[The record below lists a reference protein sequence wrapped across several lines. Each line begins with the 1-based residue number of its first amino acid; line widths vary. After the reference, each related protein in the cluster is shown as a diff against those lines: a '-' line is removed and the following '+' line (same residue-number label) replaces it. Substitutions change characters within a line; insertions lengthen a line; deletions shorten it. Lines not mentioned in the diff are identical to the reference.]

1 MNLTE
6 TIRKMKDVEL
16 DEAVEVGG
24 GATGTSKVAEPTGVR
39 AKASGNSKIQGDLAP
54 NKIVDPN
61 NTGVEETDPE
71 TNTMPEGDASAKNKA
86 SIATKGTSIA
96 AKGTGMKEH
105 IDIMFDGEDL
115 SEEFKE
121 KASTIFE
128 AAVSERVI
136 EITVALEEEYEAA
149 LNSKLE
155 EIEEQSVEDL
165 EGLATKL
172 DEYLSYVTEQWMV
185 NNEIAVQSALKSEI
199 TEEFIQGLK
208 NLFAEH
214 YIEVP
219 DERFNVV
226 EELSARVQELE
237 EKLNEAVN
245 ENIELAA
252 SINEMNTE
260 EVFNEISEGL
270 VATQVEKFKKLTE
283 GVEYNDLSNYKK
295 KLQIIKENYFGAI
308 KAEKK
313 TSGLLEES
321 FEGEEE
327 MPVAKGSM
335 ANYMKA
341 ISRNTVK

>member
-6 TIRKMKDVEL
+6 TIKKMKDAEL
-16 DEAVEVGG
+16 DESHVEVGG
-24 GATGTSKVAEPTGVR
+24 GATGTAKAAEPTGVR
-39 AKASGNSKIQGDLAP
+39 AKALGNSKAQGDLTLV
-54 NKIVDPN
+54 KIADPN
-61 NTGVEETDPE
+61 NTGVEDTDVE
-71 TNTMPEGDASAKNKA
+71 NNTKPTGDASAKNKA
-86 SIATKGTSIA
+86 SIA

-105 IDIMFDGEDL
+105 IDVMFEGEDL

-121 KASTIFE
+121 RAGTIFE

-136 EITVALEEEYEAA
+136 EITTALEEEYEAA

-155 EIEEQSVEDL
+155 EIEEQSIQDL

-172 DEYLSYVTEQWMV
+172 DEYLNYVTEQWMEG
-185 NNEIAVQSALKSEI
+185 NQIAVESALKSEI
-199 TEEFIQGLK
+199 TEEFIEGLK

-214 YIEVP
+214 YIDVP
-219 DERFNVV
+219 NERFDVV
-226 EELSARVQELE
+226 EELSVRVQELE
-237 EKLNEAVN
+237 EKLNEVVN

-260 EVFNEISEGL
+260 EVFNEISESL

-283 GVEYNDLSNYKK
+283 GVECDDLSNYKK
-295 KLQIIKENYFGAI
+295 KLQIIKENYFGTT
-308 KAEKK
+308 KVDKK

-327 MPVAKGSM
+327 MPIARGPM
-335 ANYMKA
+335 AHYMQA
-341 ISRNTVK
+341 ISRNTAK

>member
-24 GATGTSKVAEPTGVR
+24 GATGTSKAAEPTGVR
-39 AKASGNSKIQGDLAP
+39 AKAPGNSKTQGDLAP
-54 NKIVDPN
+54 VKIVDPN
-61 NTGVEETDPE
+61 NPGVEDTDAE
-71 TNTMPEGDASAKNKA
+71 NNTKPTGDASAKNKA
-86 SIATKGTSIA
+86 SIA

-105 IDIMFDGEDL
+105 IDVMFDGEDL

-121 KASTIFE
+121 KAGTIFE
-128 AAVSERVI
+128 AAVSERVV
-136 EITVALEEEYEAA
+136 EIVAALEEEYEAA
-149 LNSKLE
+149 LNAKLE
-155 EIEEQSVEDL
+155 EIEEQSIQDL

-172 DEYLSYVTEQWMV
+172 DEYLNYVTEQWME
-185 NNEIAVQSALKSEI
+185 NNEIAVESALKSEI
-199 TEEFIQGLK
+199 TEEFIEGLK

-214 YIEVP
+214 YIDVP
-219 DERFNVV
+219 NERFDVV

-237 EKLNEAVN
+237 DKLNEAVN
-245 ENIELAA
+245 ENIELVA

-283 GVEYNDLSNYKK
+283 GVEYDDLSNYKK
-295 KLQIIKENYFGAI
+295 KLQIIKENYFGTA
-308 KAEKK
+308 KVEKK

-327 MPVAKGSM
+327 MPVARGPM
-335 ANYMKA
+335 AHYMKA

>member
-6 TIRKMKDVEL
+6 TIKKMKDAEL
-16 DEAVEVGG
+16 DESHVEVGG
-24 GATGTSKVAEPTGVR
+24 GATGTAKAAEPTGVR
-39 AKASGNSKIQGDLAP
+39 AKALGNSKAQGDLTLV
-54 NKIVDPN
+54 KIADPN
-61 NTGVEETDPE
+61 NTGVEDTDVE
-71 TNTMPEGDASAKNKA
+71 NNTKPTGDASAKNKA
-86 SIATKGTSIA
+86 SIA

-105 IDIMFDGEDL
+105 IDVMFEGEDL

-121 KASTIFE
+121 RAGTIFE

-136 EITVALEEEYEAA
+136 EITTALEEEYEAA

-155 EIEEQSVEDL
+155 EIEEQSIQDL
-165 EGLATKL
+165 EGLAAKL
-172 DEYLSYVTEQWMV
+172 DEYLNYVTEQWMEG
-185 NNEIAVQSALKSEI
+185 NQIAVESALKSEI
-199 TEEFIQGLK
+199 TEEFIEGLK

-214 YIEVP
+214 YIDVP
-219 DERFNVV
+219 NERFDVV
-226 EELSARVQELE
+226 EELSVRVQELE

-260 EVFNEISEGL
+260 EVFNEISESL

-283 GVEYNDLSNYKK
+283 GVECDDLSNYKK
-295 KLQIIKENYFGAI
+295 KLQIIKENYFGTT
-308 KAEKK
+308 KVDKK

-327 MPVAKGSM
+327 MPIARGPM
-335 ANYMKA
+335 AHYMQA
-341 ISRNTVK
+341 ISRNTAK

>member
-6 TIRKMKDVEL
+6 TIKKMKDAEL
-16 DEAVEVGG
+16 DESHVEVGG
-24 GATGTSKVAEPTGVR
+24 GATGTAKAAEPTGVR
-39 AKASGNSKIQGDLAP
+39 AKALGNSKAQGDLTLV
-54 NKIVDPN
+54 KIADPN
-61 NTGVEETDPE
+61 NTGVEDTDVE
-71 TNTMPEGDASAKNKA
+71 NNTKPTGDASAKNKA
-86 SIATKGTSIA
+86 SIA

-105 IDIMFDGEDL
+105 IDVMFEGEDL

-121 KASTIFE
+121 RAGTIFE

-136 EITVALEEEYEAA
+136 EIATALEEEYEAA

-155 EIEEQSVEDL
+155 EIEEQSIQDL
-165 EGLATKL
+165 DGLATKL
-172 DEYLSYVTEQWMV
+172 DEYLNYVTEQWMEG
-185 NNEIAVQSALKSEI
+185 NQIAVESALKSEI
-199 TEEFIQGLK
+199 TEEFIEGLK

-214 YIEVP
+214 YIDVP
-219 DERFNVV
+219 NERFDVV
-226 EELSARVQELE
+226 EELSVRVQELE

-260 EVFNEISEGL
+260 EVFNEISESL

-283 GVEYNDLSNYKK
+283 GVECDDLSNYKK
-295 KLQIIKENYFGAI
+295 KLQIIKENYFGTT
-308 KAEKK
+308 KVDKK

-327 MPVAKGSM
+327 MPIARGPM
-335 ANYMKA
+335 AHYMQA
-341 ISRNTVK
+341 ISINTAK

>member
-6 TIRKMKDVEL
+6 TIKKMKDVEL

-24 GATGTSKVAEPTGVR
+24 GATGTSKVTEPTSVR
-39 AKASGNSKIQGDLAP
+39 AKAPGNSKAQGDLTP
-54 NKIVDPN
+54 VKIVDPN
-61 NTGVEETDPE
+61 NPGVEDTDAE
-71 TNTMPEGDASAKNKA
+71 NNTKPTGDVSAKNKA
-86 SIATKGTSIA
+86 SIA

-105 IDIMFDGEDL
+105 IDVMFDGEDL

-121 KASTIFE
+121 RAGTIFE

-136 EITVALEEEYEAA
+136 EIVTALEEEYEAA

-155 EIEEQSVEDL
+155 EIEEQSIQDL
-165 EGLATKL
+165 DGLATKL
-172 DEYLSYVTEQWMV
+172 DEYLNYVTEQWMEG
-185 NNEIAVQSALKSEI
+185 NQIAVESALKSEI
-199 TEEFIQGLK
+199 TEEFIEGLK

-214 YIEVP
+214 YIDVP
-219 DERFNVV
+219 NERFDVV

-237 EKLNEAVN
+237 DQLNEAVN

-260 EVFNEISEGL
+260 EVFNEISESL

-283 GVEYNDLSNYKK
+283 GVECDDLSNYKK
-295 KLQIIKENYFGAI
+295 KLQIIKENYFGTT
-308 KAEKK
+308 KVDKK

-327 MPVAKGSM
+327 MPIARGPM
-335 ANYMKA
+335 AHYMQA
-341 ISRNTVK
+341 ISRNTAK

>member
-6 TIRKMKDVEL
+6 TIKKMKDAEL
-16 DEAVEVGG
+16 DESHVEVGG
-24 GATGTSKVAEPTGVR
+24 GATGTAKAAEPTGVR
-39 AKASGNSKIQGDLAP
+39 AKALGNSKAQGDLTLV
-54 NKIVDPN
+54 KIADPN
-61 NTGVEETDPE
+61 NTGVEDTDVE
-71 TNTMPEGDASAKNKA
+71 NNTKPTGDASAKNKA
-86 SIATKGTSIA
+86 SIA

-105 IDIMFDGEDL
+105 IDVMFEGEDL

-121 KASTIFE
+121 RAGTIFE

-136 EITVALEEEYEAA
+136 EIATALEEEYEAA

-155 EIEEQSVEDL
+155 EIEEQSIQDL
-165 EGLATKL
+165 DGLATKL
-172 DEYLSYVTEQWMV
+172 DEYLNYVTEQWMEG
-185 NNEIAVQSALKSEI
+185 NQIAVESALKSEI
-199 TEEFIQGLK
+199 TEEFIEGLK

-214 YIEVP
+214 YIDVP
-219 DERFNVV
+219 NERFDVV
-226 EELSARVQELE
+226 EELSVRVQELE

-260 EVFNEISEGL
+260 EVFNEISESL

-283 GVEYNDLSNYKK
+283 GVECDDLSNYKK
-295 KLQIIKENYFGAI
+295 KLQIIKENYFGTT
-308 KAEKK
+308 KVDKK

-327 MPVAKGSM
+327 MPIARGPM
-335 ANYMKA
+335 AHYMQA
-341 ISRNTVK
+341 ISRNTAK